1 MSEPQ
6 ASESRS
12 TCVRSWASM
21 PPEPVETREQWED
34 CP

>member
-12 TCVRSWASM
+12 TCVRSWASVL
-21 PPEPVETREQWED
+21 PEPVKTREQWEER
-34 CP
+34 P